1 MFVQRYRLSCILK
14 SSVKACMYLVIVHV
28 YLDSLPIAVYSFCV
42 RFKHPLLSHVCVFI
56 SISIG
61 PEHVVNDGSNH

>member
-1 MFVQRYRLSCILK
+1 
-14 SSVKACMYLVIVHV
+14 MYLVIVHV